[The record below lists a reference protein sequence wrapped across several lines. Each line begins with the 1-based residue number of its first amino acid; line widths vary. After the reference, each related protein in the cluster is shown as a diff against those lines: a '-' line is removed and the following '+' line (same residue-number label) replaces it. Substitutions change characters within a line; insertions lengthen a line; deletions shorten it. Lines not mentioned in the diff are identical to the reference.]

1 MHGKKTLKQSK
12 SLTVSCIDYK
22 PITCTMKRFFVVK
35 TKLWNLLKIFL
46 FPPSIK
52 SLFPYPMLRPYSKS
66 SKEPFWLQ
74 IGKQTRW
81 IKLTCTTRGGKLN
94 HGPDVHKPR
103 VFRTVKKSADFIQIT
118 DTLLHYLRLTRGLFF
133 FLLLLRKGSF
143 TLRFFLLR
151 LRFVFAFYGLDRNW

>member
-1 MHGKKTLKQSK
+1 MCMEKNPLKQSK
-12 SLTVSCIDYK
+12 PLTVSCIYYK

-46 FPPSIK
+46 FLPSIK
-52 SLFPYPMLRPYSKS
+52 SLFPYPMLRSYSKS

-81 IKLTCTTRGGKLN
+81 IKLTCTRRGGKLN

-103 VFRTVKKSADFIQIT
+103 VFRTVKKVRTSSKSQTRCSTIFVW
-118 DTLLHYLRLTRGLFF
+118 LRSLFF
-133 FLLLLRKGSF
+133 SCFFSF
-143 TLRFFLLR
+143 RAR
-151 LRFVFAFYGLDRNW
+151 SH